1 MNNRRFTLG
10 ALFLLSV
17 VIIAYELYVMRS
29 FSVGS
34 WSNFGALVISTALLG
49 NGIAGTL
56 LTFLVRR
63 VKERAQRWLTWSAIL
78 FVPSMA
84 GAHVIGQL
92 IPFNP
97 IFIGSDPM
105 QILWIGA
112 YYVNY
117 GIPFFIGALFIGVT
131 FTSMG
136 DRIHKLYF
144 WNMVGSGVGGFLILA
159 LMYLLPPDELILP
172 LVFVGTIAALLAILE
187 AEGGQIVLRP
197 VPLASV
203 LVLAVG
209 SFVMVFLYGD
219 INVSEYKSISYVR
232 QYPDSQLAH
241 HSYSPAG
248 ELHVYSS
255 SYFHFAPGLS
265 DNAILQIEQMPRQP
279 FWGLYV
285 DGDGPVGV
293 MGAIGAEEGEYLDY
307 LPMAAPYRILED
319 PRVLLVNLGG
329 GISVQNALYNEAPR
343 ITVVERNPELV
354 ELMGEDPAVTSFNG
368 NLLQDPSVT
377 VHVGEPR
384 AYCVHNTDTYDL
396 VEISLIDS
404 IGLSDSG
411 GYAVTENYTYTE
423 EAIADYMNGLTED
436 GVLSITVWNRLN
448 PPRNVLRLLTTVVES
463 LRMQG
468 VEEPENRIF
477 VYDLFLSTATILV
490 KNSDFDAPEVAKL
503 RDFVDS
509 RSFDLI
515 YYPGIPRRDRELAS
529 MLAMYRRFLGA
540 DASGSNDQ
548 GESEAI
554 ASDFN
559 PADLYHLT
567 LLSLFEGNE
576 DQLYRDYVFDV
587 RPMTD
592 RRPYYSGYLKF
603 NRLGMYLDQIRSVS
617 EEWGYLV
624 ELGILLQSIIFGLI
638 VILLPLAGRWKELFK
653 RQRGK
658 LGVIVYFASLGL
670 GYMLVEIV
678 LIQKL
683 VFFLSDPIFSTSI
696 VITTMLVI
704 SGVGSLVSGMVKLKP
719 QTIVRIAVVG
729 IVASVAFYVFGLP
742 PMMNNLLDASMFARI
757 LVSMLVIAPGAFF
770 LGMPFPT
777 GMLALTR
784 SKERLIPWA
793 WGMNGA
799 LSVTG
804 ATLATILTISFGFHV
819 VLFVAM
825 GVYVVAALTFG
836 ANEAT

>member
-1 MNNRRFTLG
+1 MNSRRFTLG

-17 VIIAYELYVMRS
+17 VIIAYELYVMRT

-49 NGIAGTL
+49 NGLAGTL
-56 LTFLVRR
+56 LTFLVKR
-63 VKERAQRWLTWSAIL
+63 VKERAERWLSWSALL

-105 QILWIGA
+105 QLLWIGA

-117 GIPFFIGALFIGVT
+117 GVPFFIGALFIGVT

-144 WNMVGSGVGGFLILA
+144 WNMVGSGLGGFLILA
-159 LMYLLPPDELILP
+159 LMYLLPPNELILP
-172 LVFVGTIAALLAILE
+172 LIFLGAVAALLTVLE
-187 AEGGQIVLRP
+187 AEGEQIILRIGWSVGVVVLAA
-197 VPLASV
+197 ASFV
-203 LVLAVG
+203 LV
-209 SFVMVFLYGD
+209 FMYGE
-219 INVSEYKSISYVR
+219 INVSEYKAISYVR
-232 QYPDSQLAH
+232 KYPDSRLAH

-248 ELHVYSS
+248 EMHVFSS
-255 SYFHFAPGLS
+255 EYFHFAPGLS
-265 DNAILQIEQMPRQP
+265 DNAILEIEQMPQQP
-279 FWGLYV
+279 FWGLYT
-285 DGDGPVGV
+285 DGDGPVGI
-293 MGAIGAEEGEYLDY
+293 MGAIGPEEGEYLDY
-307 LPMAAPYRILED
+307 LPMAAPYRILDD

-329 GISVQNALYNEAPR
+329 GISVQNALYNEAPE
-343 ITVVERNPELV
+343 ITVVEQNPQLV
-354 ELMGEDPAVTSFNG
+354 HLMAEDPAVTQFNG
-368 NLLQDPSVT
+368 SLLEHPSIKT
-377 VHVGEPR
+377 ATGEPR
-384 AYCVHNTDTYDL
+384 AYCVHNPDRYDL

-411 GYAVTENYTYTE
+411 GYAVTENYTYTT
-423 EAIADYMNGLTED
+423 EAIADYMNSLTDD

-448 PPRNVLRLLTTVVES
+448 PPRNVLRILSTVVES
-463 LRMQG
+463 LREQG
-468 VEEPENRIF
+468 VEHPENRLF
-477 VYDLFLSTATILV
+477 VYDLFLSTATVLI
-490 KNSDFDAPEVAKL
+490 KNSDFTAPEVAKL
-503 RDFVDS
+503 RDFADS
-509 RSFDLI
+509 RSFDII
-515 YYPGIPRRDRELAS
+515 YYPGIPRRDRDFTS
-529 MLAMYRRFLGA
+529 MVAMYRRFLDVDAPGA
-540 DASGSNDQ
+540 EEED
-548 GESEAI
+548 ESI
-554 ASDFN
+554 ASDFD
-559 PADLYHLT
+559 PADLYHVT
-567 LLSLFEGNE
+567 LFELFEGDGE
-576 DQLYRDYVFDV
+576 DLYRDYVFDV

-603 NRLGMYLDQIRSVS
+603 GELGMYLDQIQAVS

-624 ELGILLQSIIFGLI
+624 QLGILLQSIVFGLI
-638 VILLPLAGRWKELFK
+638 VILLPLAGRWKDLFK

-658 LGVIVYFASLGL
+658 LGVIIYFASLGL

-704 SGVGSLVSGMVKLKP
+704 SGIGSLVSGMIRIKP
-719 QTIVRIAVVG
+719 RNIVRLAVVG
-729 IVASVAFYVFGLP
+729 VVISLVFYVFGLP
-742 PMMNNLLDASMFARI
+742 ALMNAMLDASMFVRI
-757 LVSMLVIAPGAFF
+757 LISMLVIAPGAFF
-770 LGMPFPT
+770 LGMPFPS
-777 GMLALTR
+777 GIAALTK

-804 ATLATILTISFGFHV
+804 STLATILTVSFGFHV

-825 GVYVVAALTFG
+825 GVYVVAALTFT
-836 ANEAT
+836 ANEAGA